1 MKSGLSE
8 MSGSVFV
15 FSEVYTWVVE
25 MSKIVTQL
33 LKAYVLR
40 KWPVWKWNEKGC
52 LELALMVER
61 GLLRETEF

>member
-1 MKSGLSE
+1 MKSGFSE

-25 MSKIVTQL
+25 MSKIVTQI
-33 LKAYVLR
+33 LKAYVLQ
-40 KWPVWKWNEKGC
+40 KWPVWKCDEKGC
-52 LELALMVER
+52 LALALRVER